1 MRRLYI
7 QQKVF
12 KITDHYPITDEAGNA
27 VYQVDQDFQL
37 IGKTV
42 HVTDP
47 SGRHLFTVKREL
59 LTFLPRFVVEFADG
73 NVLKLQSK
81 LAFFRQVIEVQPT
94 SVGITIEGDFFSKN
108 FDVLRN
114 GQLIGR
120 INRKLF
126 SIGDKFAIEV
136 ADESNEELFIAV
148 MIAVDSIIDAQ
159 QKS

>member
-47 SGRHLFTVKREL
+47 SGRHLFTIKREL
-59 LTFLPRFVVEFADG
+59 FTFLPRFVIEFADG

-94 SVGITIEGDFFSKN
+94 SVGIKIEGDFFSKN

-136 ADESNEELFIAV
+136 ADESNEELFIAI